1 MFNFRI
7 FKKKIE
13 VIDDVRIVR
22 TSNRKKTLMLRV
34 KNNQAE
40 ILCPYYTSTYYLRKL
55 IEKKKNW
62 IRRNIENNSRN
73 LSEID
78 QISQGYI
85 KYRGQK
91 LSLIF
96 EKAKAGYVLLDN
108 NILKVFHSEESFE
121 KKRRIVILW
130 LKSESHKFLN
140 YRLLFLSKK
149 ININFNSLKIR
160 SYRARWGSCNEKG
173 DISLNWKLIMLPE
186 SVIDYVL
193 IHELVHVLRHDH
205 SKLFWNLVE
214 KKCPNYKEEKKWLK
228 ENGGSLIG
236 FG

>member
-1 MFNFRI
+1 MLNFII

-13 VIDDVRIVR
+13 IIDNVKIIR
-22 TSNRKKTLMLRV
+22 TFNRKKTLTLRV
-34 KNNQAE
+34 KNSQAE
-40 ILCPYYTSTYYLRKL
+40 ILCPYYTSSNYLKNL

-62 IRRNIENNSRN
+62 IRKNKKNNSRN

-78 QISQGYI
+78 QISKGYI
-85 KYRGQK
+85 RYKGEK
-91 LSLIF
+91 LSLIY
-96 EKAKAGYVLLDN
+96 EKAKADRVLLQDKN
-108 NILKVFHSEESFE
+108 LRVFHSDESLE
-121 KKRRIVILW
+121 KKKRIIILW
-130 LKSESHKFLN
+130 LKYESQKFLN
-140 YRLLFLSKK
+140 ERLLFLSKK

-193 IHELVHVLRHDH
+193 IHELAHVTIPNH
-205 SKLFWNLVE
+205 SKYFWSLVE
-214 KKCPNYKEEKKWLK
+214 KKYPNYKEKKKWLREK
-228 ENGGSLIG
+228 GGPLIS